1 MEVQLYWPFKP
12 QDPHTNS
19 PDWSQFISFKNS
31 WENLVYDQSI
41 LPLVINLVILITF
54 TLVDLLMLLGE
65 NWCWPLLRPK
75 GLFILKET
83 ASELQLNTAV
93 HTSDPLCVA
102 L

>member
-1 MEVQLYWPFKP
+1 M
-12 QDPHTNS
+12 
-19 PDWSQFISFKNS
+19 
-31 WENLVYDQSI
+31 LVYDQSI

-54 TLVDLLMLLGE
+54 TLDDLLMLLGE

-75 GLFILKET
+75 GLFILKEN

>member
-1 MEVQLYWPFKP
+1 M
-12 QDPHTNS
+12 
-19 PDWSQFISFKNS
+19 
-31 WENLVYDQSI
+31 VYDQSI

-54 TLVDLLMLLGE
+54 TLDDLLMLLGE
-65 NWCWPLLRPK
+65 NWCWPLLQPK

>member
-54 TLVDLLMLLGE
+54 TLDDLLMLLGE

-75 GLFILKET
+75 GLFILKEN